1 MIKEYV
7 NKLINEFPKNV
18 IEKLK
23 MQKKLNIILDGGFFN
38 GSYLIGALFFLK
50 ELERRKYI
58 KIGKLSGCSIG
69 AITGLLYLMDD
80 LDISHELYSL
90 TIETFKKDHNL
101 SGLTF
106 ALDKIKER
114 FDKNLYKKMSGKIF
128 ISYYNVEKRK
138 KIVKS
143 KFKDNDDLMECIK
156 RSSFVPFMING
167 ELIYKNKYIDGLF
180 PHIFSLN
187 KKNESINIWETR
199 ESKTLYLDLLGSDKM
214 RYLLSLKNESSNYH
228 RILSGILDIHL
239 FFIKENNTKMC
250 SYVED
255 WGMIDVLQQR
265 IKKIIIENIIIWFVY
280 TLYLMKKYLPFDIYK
295 NNIFFKI
302 LKKIIVDVYV
312 IIIENYCF

>member
-7 NKLINEFPKNV
+7 NKLIDEFPKNV

-69 AITGLLYLMDD
+69 AITGLLYLMND

-265 IKKIIIENIIIWFVY
+265 IKKIIIETIIIWFVY